1 MLLLTAVDFGRL
13 GHLNASRYG
22 VAVERVMTVTNN
34 RHDGISARRVCYVVL
49 HADMRRF
56 FIFYNSRSI

>member
-13 GHLNASRYG
+13 GHLSASRYG

-34 RHDGISARRVCYVVL
+34 RHEGISTRGVCHLVL
-49 HADMRRF
+49 HADLRRF
-56 FIFYNSRSI
+56 FVFLF